1 MLFNQMLE
9 QDRSLNG
16 IEKCFKYMKDA
27 VEQGE
32 RGKSLLRGKF
42 TEQQMK
48 FLHIMCVSSVL
59 HGTSSTISSMRTRGL
74 VQLLFMP
81 YWSMSDVQRDA
92 VRSAKQIISTL
103 PLTAKISTYLR
114 IAANTCCMELAV
126 VVCIVTYWHTVLSDG
141 AVTSNWNGVY
151 DEMLRATNGTWD
163 VSRGQDPRHLNDLIF
178 LITDVLLASL
188 SLAAVCPVPISSML
202 SILAPITIMIQV
214 FPSFERAFAANYL
227 MLSQTAFMTLP
238 QIIRDNQVFF

>member
-1 MLFNQMLE
+1 MLE
-9 QDRSLNG
+9 QDKSLNG
-16 IEKCFKYMKDA
+16 IEKCFKYKKDA

-32 RGKSLLRGKF
+32 RGKF

-103 PLTAKISTYLR
+103 PLKAKICTYLR

-151 DEMLRATNGTWD
+151 DEMLHATNGTWD
-163 VSRGQDPRHLNDLIF
+163 VSRGQDPRHLIDLIF

-214 FPSFERAFAANYL
+214 FPSFERACAANHL

-238 QIIRDNQVFF
+238 QIIRDNQVFFSI